1 MMSSDLKG
9 NNTLPRNLSTIY
21 AYNPTGH
28 YNLADSLHE
37 AIQSFGRTCNLHAA
51 RNILQPSHHF
61 LITLISNT
69 NVDTMCTSEVEE

>member
-9 NNTLPRNLSTIY
+9 NNTLPRNLNTIY
-21 AYNPTGH
+21 MYNPTGH
-28 YNLADSLHE
+28 HNLADSLHE

-61 LITLISNT
+61 FNFLHQQYKRGY
-69 NVDTMCTSEVEE
+69 NVYF